1 MITEFF
7 TNSIFFGVLVSLTGY
22 EIGLYLKKKTRL
34 AVLNPLLISILFV
47 IGILLAFHIDYDV
60 YKNGATY
67 LSYLLTPATVC
78 LAVPLYKQI
87 HLLKQ
92 YGAAIGIAVLAG
104 TVTSLLGILVLSIL
118 FRLDHS
124 MYGQDAG
131 GDDCKAAHSALYF
144 TEFNGLACSNCMG
157 RGAERQPARDT
168 VFNVEPF

>member
-7 TNSIFFGVLVSLTGY
+7 TNSVFFGVLVSLTGY

-124 MYGQDAG
+124 MYITLLPKSITTAIGMG
-131 GDDCKAAHSALYF
+131 IS
-144 TEFNGLACSNCMG
+144 EENG
-157 RGAERQPARDT
+157 
-168 VFNVEPF
+168 